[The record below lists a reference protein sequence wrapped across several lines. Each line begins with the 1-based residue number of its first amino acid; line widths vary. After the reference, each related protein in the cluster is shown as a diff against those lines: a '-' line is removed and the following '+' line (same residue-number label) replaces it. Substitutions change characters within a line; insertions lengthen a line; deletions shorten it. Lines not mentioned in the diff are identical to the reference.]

1 MYETKDE
8 LVSMLKGRSAIY
20 EFLSRAFLK
29 PADSS
34 FLKWSYEIEPILNS
48 ICLELDS
55 ERALK
60 GANEFGRAL
69 ASLSQAEEDNLLELQ
84 RQFTRLFRIGK
95 NAVCLNESAY
105 RSASRLLKQE
115 PWAKVRAYY
124 RSSGFQISEDIHE
137 LEDHAAVELAFMQ
150 CLTEKALTASDASEG
165 GDASLAWLQKQIDFL
180 EGHLNAWLPEALD
193 KVVEIGVIT
202 NAPFYLGLSII
213 TKEFLQYDEELL
225 GAWTGRSMQSPLGG
239 S

>member
-1 MYETKDE
+1 M
-8 LVSMLKGRSAIY
+8 
-20 EFLSRAFLK
+20 
-29 PADSS
+29 
-34 FLKWSYEIEPILNS
+34 
-48 ICLELDS
+48 
-55 ERALK
+55 
-60 GANEFGRAL
+60 
-69 ASLSQAEEDNLLELQ
+69 
-84 RQFTRLFRIGK
+84 
-95 NAVCLNESAY
+95 
-105 RSASRLLKQE
+105 
-115 PWAKVRAYY
+115 
-124 RSSGFQISEDIHE
+124 
-137 LEDHAAVELAFMQ
+137 EDHAAVKLAFMQ